1 MAIVYFRE
9 IVQRDESHA
18 YGFLL
23 LTHKSVHQVLT
34 WKSWSISVTMDSF
47 AVFSVS
53 KAIVQ
58 SSDLYTVLYL
68 HVLIAG
74 FLSKKFIGCGN
85 FWNSKRLGGVWGLSL
100 ITALQYVHALRLNLM
115 GFGSLAD

>member
-1 MAIVYFRE
+1 M
-9 IVQRDESHA
+9 
-18 YGFLL
+18 
-23 LTHKSVHQVLT
+23 LTHKGVHQVLT
-34 WKSWSISVTMDSF
+34 WKSWSISLTMDSF

-74 FLSKKFIGCGN
+74 FHSKNFIGCGN
-85 FWNSKRLGGVWGLSL
+85 FWNSKRPSKGGGGGGGVGSL
-100 ITALQYVHALRLNLM
+100 PPPPSQEFIVYKTTALRLNLM